1 MATNLP
7 GMLSFLLCMTNSVV
21 LPGGV
26 WSARDGIT
34 HYRAQLSFTKSFFA
48 LSIKNR
54 YAGMIECTSS
64 PWLRNSCAAFS
75 LIMLEG
81 ETP

>member
-1 MATNLP
+1 
-7 GMLSFLLCMTNSVV
+7 MLSFHLCMTNSAA
-21 LPGGV
+21 LRDGV

-34 HYRAQLSFTKSFFA
+34 HYRAQLSFTKPFFA

-54 YAGMIECTSS
+54 CAGMIECTSS

-81 ETP
+81 EMP